1 MGTRLWNLVKRA
13 NSVHKHPPCRNIPAP
28 ARTALIPNHYSLLI
42 HSNHHSRVHH
52 ALKAWGRRKH
62 STRLIKHET
71 EEHINKTQ
79 GFPCMFIHSYSSQ
92 PCFFHVFRIAEGRTS
107 ESMAYIFQ
115 SSFTLSGSGNCDTKR
130 ELNADDGLVFVKADV
145 QKP

>member
-1 MGTRLWNLVKRA
+1 MGPKETRGEGA
-13 NSVHKHPPCRNIPAP
+13 HKLDP
-28 ARTALIPNHYSLLI
+28 
-42 HSNHHSRVHH
+42 
-52 ALKAWGRRKH
+52 
-62 STRLIKHET
+62 
-71 EEHINKTQ
+71 
-79 GFPCMFIHSYSSQ
+79 GFFLYVHSYSSQ